1 MDKTKLLDR
10 LAVLGEDRLLLAKVL
25 DRAEQAASRNIPSAT
40 DFLSPQQQ
48 MLTQDL
54 LRLAG
59 YAEHSFV
66 RLGGYDGAE
75 RNLFL
80 FLPDW
85 LEPEDAA
92 SQSPIRCLRAAFRA
106 EEKLTHRDFL
116 GSLMGMGIVREKIG
130 DILVG
135 PDSADLLVLDS
146 VADFLRQSWDSAGRA
161 KLTVTEIDPSHI
173 HIPAVKCQ
181 EVRDTV
187 SSLRLDAVAS
197 TGFRMA
203 RGRAA
208 ELISSGRVQVN
219 WRECTKPDKPLAAG
233 DTVSAR
239 GFGKFMLTEVG
250 GTTRKGRI
258 SIVVKRY
265 V

>member
-1 MDKTKLLDR
+1 MDKSHLLDR
-10 LAVLGEDRLLLAKVL
+10 LGVAGEDRLPLAKVL
-25 DRAEQAASRNIPSAT
+25 DRAEQAQNRNIPAAT

-48 MLTQDL
+48 MLTLDL

-59 YAEHSFV
+59 IPETGYT

-85 LEPEDAA
+85 LEAEDAD
-92 SQSPIRCLRAAFRA
+92 SQSPIRCLRASFRP
-106 EEKLTHRDFL
+106 EERLNHRDFL
-116 GSLMGMGIVREKIG
+116 GSLMGMGIVREKVG

-135 PDSADLLVLDS
+135 PDSADLLVLDT
-146 VADFLRQSWDSAGRA
+146 VADFLLQSWNSAGRA
-161 KLTVTEIDPSHI
+161 KLTVTAVEPRNI
-173 HIPAVKCQ
+173 HIPQVQCQ

-197 TGFRMA
+197 AGFKMA

-208 ELISSGRVQVN
+208 DLVASGRVQVN
-219 WRECTKPDKPLAAG
+219 WRECTKPDKLLTAG

-239 GFGKFMLTEVG
+239 GFGKFELAEVG
-250 GTTRKGRI
+250 GVTRKGRT
-258 SIVVKRY
+258 SIVLKRY

>member
-1 MDKTKLLDR
+1 MDKSVLLDR
-10 LAVLGEDRLLLAKVL
+10 VGAAGEERLLMAKVL
-25 DRAEQAASRNIPSAT
+25 DRAEQAQSRNVPAAT
-40 DFLSPQQQ
+40 DFLTPQQQ
-48 MLTQDL
+48 MQALDL

-59 YAEHSFV
+59 IPETGYV

-106 EEKLTHRDFL
+106 EYALTHRDFL
-116 GSLMGMGIVREKIG
+116 GSLMGMGIVREKLG

-135 PDSADLLVLDS
+135 PGSADLMVLDT
-146 VADFLRQSWDSAGRA
+146 VADFLRQSWESAGRA
-161 KLTVTEIDPSHI
+161 KLTVTEINPLHI
-173 HIPAVKCQ
+173 HIPEVKCQ

-187 SSLRLDAVAS
+187 SSLRLDAVAAS
-197 TGFRMA
+197 GFKMA
-203 RGRAA
+203 RGKAA
-208 ELISSGRVQVN
+208 ELIGSGRVQVN
-219 WRECTKPDKPLAAG
+219 WRECTKGDKLLSVG

-239 GFGKFMLTEVG
+239 GFGKFQLTEAG

-258 SIVVKRY
+258 SIVLKRY